1 MLRIKTLNERL
12 IHRNNQRK
20 VNFSYCP
27 SRNEFFKKWKLA
39 IDVQRRR
46 QSLKNAVKIW
56 LREKS
61 GKIVS
66 PPFPDICCHC
76 MNPATERMKTDFDG
90 VKLEIPYCNRH
101 IESAKE
107 YYNDV
112 VRGKTRK
119 ITRKISIVLG
129 LLAGFWIVFW
139 VLPESDLVKGTDS
152 FASIFSDFLPISD
165 EQGFRFDF
173 KGLSLSVKLVI
184 GAVLSVVMLKTI
196 VPLLDRYVLHK
207 GAYKLGYWINR
218 RITLVAPGIIDVK
231 VDKKSDQVEGVG
243 CIITFLREQYADLFK
258 AEQQKAGN
266 IVGKVE

>member
-1 MLRIKTLNERL
+1 
-12 IHRNNQRK
+12 
-20 VNFSYCP
+20 
-27 SRNEFFKKWKLA
+27 
-39 IDVQRRR
+39 
-46 QSLKNAVKIW
+46 
-56 LREKS
+56 
-61 GKIVS
+61 
-66 PPFPDICCHC
+66 
-76 MNPATERMKTDFDG
+76 MKTDFDG

-112 VRGKTRK
+112 VRGKTRN

-152 FASIFSDFLPISD
+152 FTAIFSDFLPISD
-165 EQGFRFDF
+165 EQGFSFNF
-173 KGLSLSVKLVI
+173 EGLSLSEKLAI

-218 RITLVAPGIIDVK
+218 RITLVAPGIIDIK
-231 VDKKSDQVEGVG
+231 VDKKSDQGERVG
-243 CIITFLREQYADLFK
+243 CTIIFLRKQYADLFK

-266 IVGKVE
+266 IVEKVE